1 MRSPFRLLFSTCGSQ
16 VLTCSDYTLTG
27 KYAKY
32 NQPGFP
38 TGSKLKKRDT
48 YYWLEDYASQ
58 YPGTYPFGDDS
69 SYVVYRNVMDYGAVG
84 DGVTDDTDAIN
95 AAIADGDRCGDGCG
109 SSSVKGALIYFPS
122 GMLPCLLSWK
132 INFC

>member
-1 MRSPFRLLFSTCGSQ
+1 LI
-16 VLTCSDYTLTG
+16 G
-27 KYAKY
+27 KYSKY

-38 TGSKLKKRDT
+38 SGSKLRKRDT
-48 YYWLEDYASQ
+48 YYWLEDYASR

-69 SYVVYRNVMDYGAVG
+69 SYVVYRNVMDYGAAG
-84 DGVTDDTDAIN
+84 DGVADDTDAIN

-122 GMLPCLLSWK
+122 GVLPCLLSWK
-132 INFC
+132 FNIC